1 MQKNAF
7 DVVLSFLIWTS
18 VFVMGILISV
28 DVFRVFVAGGAA
40 AYHLLRP

>member
-1 MQKNAF
+1 MEKNTF

-28 DVFRVFVAGGAA
+28 DVFRVLMAGGSA
-40 AYHLLRP
+40 AYHLVQP